1 MEFPNKKYE
10 GLHIPNLLS
19 IEDEKKLFA
28 SIDCNIFDSLFISKR
43 IGSES
48 QFGTIWLCSLN
59 ISSGNIL
66 NNNEGLKLSFIIKVQ
81 ANRNKAQS
89 EFKIQNYLSHTWSEN
104 FLVSYGSIDC
114 PEVIMRDN
122 EQVTVIKTGNFI
134 FMETA
139 IGDLSQVIKY
149 SIVNENMLTSH
160 ILDIIESVEIM
171 SSVKIFHGDLHIRQI
186 FIVLRNINHCE
197 QTQKAVIGDFGE
209 SLEIESPTI
218 HLSDLKVFFKSLLE
232 VIDYVENSQ
241 NFTIKILNCLDFIS
255 RQSTQVELNDS
266 FYDIESIRLDIL
278 EIKKFFI

>member
-19 IEDEKKLFA
+19 VDDEKKLSD

-59 ISSGNIL
+59 
-66 NNNEGLKLSFIIKVQ
+66 NELLKLSFIIKVQ
-81 ANRNKAQS
+81 ANRNKARS
-89 EFKIQNYLSHTWSEN
+89 EFEIQNYLSHTWSQN
-104 FLVSYGSIDC
+104 FLVPYGSIDC
-114 PEVIMRDN
+114 PEVILRDN
-122 EQVTVIKTGNFI
+122 GEVTVIKTGNFI

-149 SIVNENMLTSH
+149 SIVDENMLTSY
-160 ILDIIESVEIM
+160 ILDIIDSVEIM

-186 FIVLRNINHCE
+186 FIVLRNIIHCKP
-197 QTQKAVIGDFGE
+197 TRKAVIGDFGE
-209 SLEIESPTI
+209 HLQIESPTI
-218 HLSDLKVFFKSLLE
+218 HLSDFKAFFKSLLE

-241 NFTIKILNCLDFIS
+241 KFSIKISNCLDFIS
-255 RQSTQVELNDS
+255 RQSAQIELNDS
-266 FYDIESIRLDIL
+266 FYDIDSIQRDIC
-278 EIKKFFI
+278 EIKNFFK